1 MRKIIELDGNVIG
14 NEDEFHSEIS
24 RILGFTDYYGRNMD
38 ALWDCISGYI
48 DTDFQLVW
56 KNHQQCKNALGQK
69 FDIVIDCLRNFATIT
84 VSLILP

>member
-38 ALWDCISGYI
+38 ALWVQVPAIP
-48 DTDFQLVW
+48 V
-56 KNHQQCKNALGQK
+56 N
-69 FDIVIDCLRNFATIT
+69 
-84 VSLILP
+84 